1 MAKISLQGNP
11 LNTCGNLPETGTNA
25 PDSVLVKKD
34 LSEIRL
40 SDLKG
45 RRLILNI
52 FPSIDTQVCA
62 TSVRKF
68 NKEAAEISNTSVLCI
83 SRDLPFAHARF
94 CGAEGIDR
102 VDSLSDFRTGEFGKK
117 YGVEIIEG
125 PLAGLLARSVVV
137 LDEKGTVIYSE
148 LVPETT
154 SEPDYEAALKAVR

>member
-1 MAKISLQGNP
+1 MAKITLQGNP
-11 LNTCGNLPETGTNA
+11 LNTFGDLPETGMIA

-34 LSEIRL
+34 LSEIRI

-45 RRLILNI
+45 RKLILNI

-68 NKEAAEISNTSVLCI
+68 NKEAAEIKNTSVLCI

-117 YGVEIIEG
+117 YGVEIIDG

-137 LDEKGTVIYSE
+137 LDENGTVIYSE

-154 SEPDYEAALKAVR
+154 SEPDYEAALKAAR